1 MDASLRTGRVK
12 GQPKEE
18 VMTYEL
24 LAIDLGKLSFH
35 LHSTASLQM
44 EPFFPA
50 KSAGR
55 SWPRL

>member
-1 MDASLRTGRVK
+1 
-12 GQPKEE
+12 
-18 VMTYEL
+18 MTYEL